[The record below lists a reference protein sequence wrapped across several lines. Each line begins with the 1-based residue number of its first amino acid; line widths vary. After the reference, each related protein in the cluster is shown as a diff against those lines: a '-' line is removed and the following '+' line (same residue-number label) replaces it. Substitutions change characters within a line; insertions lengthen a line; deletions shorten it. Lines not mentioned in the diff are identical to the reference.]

1 LAAPL
6 RRQDS
11 KAQRIR
17 SLVLEELVDRSRRP
31 YSAEH
36 RSGASSRL
44 RPYVEEELEALETLE
59 WLRDL
64 TAEELA
70 RRRAFTM
77 FLSVAGHGKEESR
90 PANERILEALR
101 LGALTHSELQE
112 LTGAS
117 AGTVRNNL
125 CQLVKDR
132 EVVAEGGYPKTY
144 RLA

>member
-1 LAAPL
+1 
-6 RRQDS
+6 
-11 KAQRIR
+11 
-17 SLVLEELVDRSRRP
+17 LVLEELATLSRRP
-31 YSAEH
+31 YSVEL
-36 RSGASSRL
+36 RSRALSNL

-70 RRRAFTM
+70 RRRAYRM
-77 FLSVAGHGKEESR
+77 LLSVAGHGKMEDR

-101 LGALTHSELQE
+101 LEAVTSSELQE

-125 CQLVKDR
+125 CQLVK
-132 EVVAEGGYPKTY
+132 EGKVVAEGGYPKIY
-144 RLA
+144 RLARSAPEKVPGE